1 MNLAASS
8 KTPPRRADPGASTAK
23 AAASAQ
29 PGTAAPIARTT
40 SSCACG
46 GGCPRCHS
54 QEGHTGTPALLA
66 GLLQT
71 ALAPGNLQVSP
82 ADDPAEHEAER
93 VAGEILGQAGAA
105 KSPTGASSR
114 HAVFRAP
121 AAAASVRGMTVADSF
136 AQPPGPGRQLE
147 AGERSFFEPRLD
159 MDLGDVRVHAD
170 SHAASAAQ
178 ALKARAYTTGRDIV
192 FGAGQYAPHTA
203 AGRQLLAH
211 ELVHTV
217 QQRRSPALQRTIQRT
232 PIDDF
237 KTGLEAMSASHKTV
251 IDELF
256 KNPKFVALI
265 NFIKG
270 CPAGIM
276 DFKVARKTTKVNGK
290 DVDVFGGVSQTA
302 RGGPAT
308 LTINPQMPD
317 AIKNPLE
324 VVDTVVHELVHLA
337 LKFRTKCESKANPF
351 PLSSGIVDVPN
362 DPELSDVRADALIA
376 GKGTRPDDRK
386 LVADTAAQGTTTK
399 SGGNPVEYFERNYG
413 PSASRPKTNYVD
425 LNRQGLEFVA
435 SIVSDIRA
443 AHPDI
448 GTEPT
453 SFDNVELFKAG
464 DLLATRPWLNAT
476 QHSYSMQLHKD
487 RVAQARGVD
496 PKTFTTREYDMSA
509 IQVVEFAD
517 SRTFDPNASGGW
529 GPVGGVWS
537 CKKKSRITG
546 TIMHTFVT
554 GAKGAPP
561 GGKTGYQII
570 QHT

>member
-1 MNLAASS
+1 MNLAASN
-8 KTPPRRADPGASTAK
+8 KTSPRRPDPGAAVAK
-23 AAASAQ
+23 AVAPAQ
-29 PGTAAPIARTT
+29 PSAAAPRIA

-46 GGCPRCHS
+46 GGCPRCRS
-54 QEGHTGTPALLA
+54 QHGHTGTPALLA

-71 ALAPGNLQVSP
+71 VLAPGNLHVS
-82 ADDPAEHEAER
+82 ANDDPAEHEAER
-93 VAGEILGQAGAA
+93 VAGEILGQRGSA
-105 KSPTGASSR
+105 KPPPGTIAK
-114 HAVFRAP
+114 HAVLRSPSAT
-121 AAAASVRGMTVADSF
+121 ASVRGMTVADSF
-136 AQPPGPGRQLE
+136 AQPPGPGHQLE
-147 AGERSFFEPRLD
+147 TGARSFFEPHLNVN
-159 MDLGDVRVHAD
+159 LGDVRVHAD

-178 ALKARAYTTGRDIV
+178 ALNARAYTIGRNIV

-237 KTGLEAMSASHKTV
+237 KTGLGSMGASHKTV

-290 DVDVFGGVSQTA
+290 DVDVFGGVSQA
-302 RGGPAT
+302 GRSAPAI

-317 AIKNPLE
+317 AIRNPLE

-464 DLLATRPWLNAT
+464 DLLTTRPWLNAT

-496 PKTFTTREYDMSA
+496 PKTFTAREYDMSA

>member
-1 MNLAASS
+1 MNLSAPHKALARRPDPAASS
-8 KTPPRRADPGASTAK
+8 LK

-29 PGTAAPIARTT
+29 PGAAAPVARAA

-46 GGCPRCHS
+46 GGCPRCRS
-54 QEGHTGTPALLA
+54 QEGHTGTLAQLA
-66 GLLQT
+66 GLLQSAMT
-71 ALAPGNLQVSP
+71 PGNLQVSP
-82 ADDPAEHEAER
+82 ADDHAEHEADR
-93 VAGEILGQAGAA
+93 VAGEILSQPDAA
-105 KSPTGASSR
+105 KPSHAASSK
-114 HAVFRAP
+114 HAVLRAP
-121 AAAASVRGMTVADSF
+121 AASPARAMTVADSF
-136 AQPPGPGRQLE
+136 AQPPSPGHKLE
-147 AGERSFFEPRLD
+147 IGERSFFEPQLGV
-159 MDLGDVRVHAD
+159 DLGDVRVHTD
-170 SHAASAAQ
+170 SHAASSAQ
-178 ALKARAYTTGRDIV
+178 ALNARAYTTGRDIV

-217 QQRRSPALQRTIQRT
+217 QQRRSPGLQRTIQRT

-237 KTGLEAMSASHKTV
+237 KTGLEAMSAKHKTV

-256 KNPKFVALI
+256 KHPKFVALI

-276 DFKVARKTTKVNGK
+276 DFKVARRTTKVNGK
-290 DVDVFGGVSQTA
+290 DVDVFGGVSQA
-302 RGGPAT
+302 GRSAPAI

-324 VVDTVVHELVHLA
+324 VVDTVVHELIHLA
-337 LKFRTKCESKANPF
+337 LNFRTKCESKTNPF

-376 GKGTRPDDRK
+376 GNGTRPDDRK
-386 LVADTAAQGTTTK
+386 LVADTTAQGTTTK

-443 AHPDI
+443 AHPGI

-453 SFDNVELFKAG
+453 SFDNVELLKAG

-476 QHSYSMQLHKD
+476 QRSYSMQLHKD

-496 PKTFTTREYDMSA
+496 PKTFTEREYDMSA
-509 IQVVEFAD
+509 IQVVESAD

-537 CKKKSRITG
+537 CKKQSRITG
-546 TIMHTFVT
+546 KMMHAFVT
-554 GAKGAPP
+554 GVNGSPP
-561 GGKTGYQII
+561 GGKTGYKII

>member
-1 MNLAASS
+1 M
-8 KTPPRRADPGASTAK
+8 
-23 AAASAQ
+23 
-29 PGTAAPIARTT
+29 
-40 SSCACG
+40 
-46 GGCPRCHS
+46 
-54 QEGHTGTPALLA
+54 A
-66 GLLQT
+66 GLLQSV
-71 ALAPGNLQVSP
+71 LAPGNLQVSP
-82 ADDPAEHEAER
+82 ADDPAEHEAEC
-93 VAGEILGQAGAA
+93 VAGEILGQPGAA

-114 HAVFRAP
+114 HAVLRAP

-170 SHAASAAQ
+170 GHAASSAE
-178 ALKARAYTTGRDIV
+178 ALNARAYTIGRDIV

-237 KTGLEAMSASHKTV
+237 KTGLEAMGPRHKTI

-256 KNPKFVALI
+256 KNPKFVTLL

-270 CPAGIM
+270 CPASIV

-290 DVDVFGGVSQTA
+290 DVDVFGGVSQA
-302 RGGPAT
+302 IRGGPST

-362 DPELSDVRADALIA
+362 DPELLDVRADAIIA
-376 GKGTRPDDRK
+376 GNETRPDDRK
-386 LVADTAAQGTTTK
+386 LVADTAAKGTTTK

-453 SFDNVELFKAG
+453 SFDNVELLKAG

-476 QHSYSMQLHKD
+476 QRNYSMQLHKD
-487 RVAQARGVD
+487 RVAQARGID
-496 PKTFTTREYDMSA
+496 PKTFTVREYDMSA
-509 IQVVEFAD
+509 IQVVESAD
-517 SRTFDPNASGGW
+517 SRTFDPNTGGGW